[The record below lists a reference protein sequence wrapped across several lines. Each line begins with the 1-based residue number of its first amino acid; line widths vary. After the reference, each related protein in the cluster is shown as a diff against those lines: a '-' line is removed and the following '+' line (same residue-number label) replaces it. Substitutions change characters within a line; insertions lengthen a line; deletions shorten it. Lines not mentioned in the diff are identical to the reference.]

1 MNLKEKL
8 NIDAINLNTV
18 SVVTASAV
26 VVLFVLLITACI
38 IFGPLVVIWSINT
51 LLPVAAIPYNF
62 FTWFAVVVLF
72 LLSKFSVSV
81 KK

>member
-8 NIDAINLNTV
+8 NLE
-18 SVVTASAV
+18 TASVAV
-26 VVLFVLLITACI
+26 GVTLAILLIIACV
-38 IFGPLVVIWSINT
+38 IFGPLAVIWSINT

-62 FTWFAVVVLF
+62 FTWLAVVVLYVF
-72 LLSKFSVSV
+72 SKSSVSI

>member
-8 NIDAINLNTV
+8 NLE
-18 SVVTASAV
+18 TASVAV
-26 VVLFVLLITACI
+26 GVTLAILLIIACV
-38 IFGPLVVIWSINT
+38 IFGPLAVIWSINT

-62 FTWFAVVVLF
+62 FTWLAVVVLYVF
-72 LLSKFSVSV
+72 SKSSVSV

>member
-8 NIDAINLNTV
+8 NLETAST
-18 SVVTASAV
+18 SVAAGVTA
-26 VVLFVLLITACI
+26 FILLIVACA

-62 FTWFAVVVLF
+62 FTWFAVVVLHLF
-72 LLSKFSVSV
+72 SKSSVSV

>member
-8 NIDAINLNTV
+8 NLETAAYAAGFALAI
-18 SVVTASAV
+18 
-26 VVLFVLLITACI
+26 LLIVACI

>member
-8 NIDAINLNTV
+8 NLE
-18 SVVTASAV
+18 TASVAV
-26 VVLFVLLITACI
+26 GVTVAILLIIACA

>member
-8 NIDAINLNTV
+8 NLE
-18 SVVTASAV
+18 TASVAV
-26 VVLFVLLITACI
+26 GVTLAILLIIACV
-38 IFGPLVVIWSINT
+38 IFGPLAVIWSINT

-62 FTWFAVVVLF
+62 FTWLAVVVLYLF
-72 LLSKFSVSV
+72 TKSSVSI

>member
-8 NIDAINLNTV
+8 NLETAST
-18 SVVTASAV
+18 SVAVAAGVTA
-26 VVLFVLLITACI
+26 FILLIIACV
-38 IFGPLVVIWSINT
+38 IFGPLAVIWSINT